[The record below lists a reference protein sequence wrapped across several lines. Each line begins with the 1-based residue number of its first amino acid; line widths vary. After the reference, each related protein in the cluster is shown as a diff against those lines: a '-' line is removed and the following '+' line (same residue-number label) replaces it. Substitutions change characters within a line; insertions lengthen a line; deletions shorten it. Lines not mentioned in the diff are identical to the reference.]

1 MEIEK
6 LMACYC
12 KAREVQS
19 FYTNCLTNDSLSP
32 KERYLLIN
40 LIKNASL
47 SSNLLR
53 GYCQIQA
60 NEI

>member
-19 FYTNCLTNDSLSP
+19 FYTNCLASDSLSP
-32 KERYLLIN
+32 KERDLLIN
-40 LIKNASL
+40 LIQNTSI

-53 GYCQIQA
+53 EYCQIHA

>member
-6 LMACYC
+6 LLACYC

-19 FYTNCLTNDSLSP
+19 FYTSCLTNESLSA
-32 KERYLLIN
+32 KERDLLIH
-40 LIKNASL
+40 LIRNASH

-53 GYCQIQA
+53 EYCQIPD
-60 NEI
+60 NET

>member
-12 KAREVQS
+12 RAREIQS
-19 FYTNCLTNDSLSP
+19 FYTNCLNSDSLSR
-32 KERYLLIN
+32 KERDLLIT
-40 LIKNASL
+40 LIKNASN
-47 SSNLLR
+47 SSTLLKE
-53 GYCQIQA
+53 YCQIQA

>member
-19 FYTNCLTNDSLSP
+19 FYSSCLTNDSLSL
-32 KERYLLIN
+32 KERDLLIN
-40 LIKNASL
+40 LIKNASI
-47 SSNLLR
+47 SSKLLKE
-53 GYCQIQA
+53 YCQIHA
-60 NEI
+60 NDK

>member
-1 MEIEK
+1 MEIGK

-12 KAREVQS
+12 KAREIQS
-19 FYTNCLTNDSLSP
+19 FYSSCLTNDSLSP
-32 KERYLLIN
+32 KERGLLIH

-53 GYCQIQA
+53 EYCQIQA
-60 NEI
+60 KEI

>member
-12 KAREVQS
+12 RAREIQS
-19 FYTNCLTNDSLSP
+19 FYTNCLNSDRLSP
-32 KERYLLIN
+32 KERDLLIT
-40 LIKNASL
+40 LIKNASN
-47 SSNLLR
+47 SSTLLKE
-53 GYCQIQA
+53 YCHIQA

>member
-6 LMACYC
+6 LMTCYC

-19 FYTNCLTNDSLSP
+19 FYSNCLTNDSLTP
-32 KERYLLIN
+32 KERDLLIN
-40 LIKNASL
+40 LIKNASV

-53 GYCQIQA
+53 EYCQPQDK
-60 NEI
+60 EI

>member
-19 FYTNCLTNDSLSP
+19 FYTNCLAGDRLSP
-32 KERYLLIN
+32 KERDLLIN
-40 LIKNASL
+40 LIQNASI
-47 SSNLLR
+47 SSNLLWE
-53 GYCQIQA
+53 YCQIHA
-60 NEI
+60 NET

>member
-6 LMACYC
+6 LLACYC

-19 FYTNCLTNDSLSP
+19 FYTNCLTNNSLSP
-32 KERYLLIN
+32 KERDLLIN
-40 LIKNASL
+40 LIKNASI

-53 GYCQIQA
+53 DYCQIHA
-60 NEI
+60 NDK

>member
-12 KAREVQS
+12 KAREIQS
-19 FYTNCLTNDSLSP
+19 FYTNCLTNDSLSS
-32 KERYLLIN
+32 KERDLLIN
-40 LIKNASL
+40 PIKNAST
-47 SSNLLR
+47 SSNLLKE
-53 GYCQIQA
+53 YCQIKA